1 MRVRA
6 RSGPVAGD
14 HEPSSRLG
22 NRLGTRLGT
31 RLGSGAQCSGL
42 GPVNAARLRMRGCAG
57 AHPRDPAAD
66 EGPGATDAGALRESE
81 ESGGIRPSSRLQ
93 ECEQGDRG
101 QILAFRG
108 RIWPGATA
116 RTNALLRR
124 SNTTRLKPSRRGT
137 ELFMSSQTCQDNL
150 VRGRAFAWDWR
161 IGIGVCVTPSPS

>member
-1 MRVRA
+1 MRFE

-22 NRLGTRLGT
+22 TRLGTRLGS

-57 AHPRDPAAD
+57 AHPRGPCSD
-66 EGPGATDAGALRESE
+66 EGPRGDRCWRFEESE

-93 ECEQGDRG
+93 CEQGDRG
-101 QILAFRG
+101 QILTVRG

-116 RTNALLRR
+116 RTNELLRR